1 MEEGQTM
8 RVAVRDVVS
17 NGLRD
22 TAVEYQMAGC
32 AKRLVQS
39 SQIHTGRK
47 IMRMVA
53 IKPRSRV
60 IFGAEGNTSDVFATL
75 TRA

>member
-39 SQIHTGRK
+39 SQIPEERLCGWL
-47 IMRMVA
+47 
-53 IKPRSRV
+53 PLSPDP
-60 IFGAEGNTSDVFATL
+60 G
-75 TRA
+75 